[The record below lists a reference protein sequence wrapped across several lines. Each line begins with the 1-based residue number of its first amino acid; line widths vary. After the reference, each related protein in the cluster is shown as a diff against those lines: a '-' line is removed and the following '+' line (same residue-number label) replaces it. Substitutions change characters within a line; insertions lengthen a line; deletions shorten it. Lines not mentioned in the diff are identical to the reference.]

1 MPSPKI
7 GEEPIKDKKKKKKKN
22 IFKRKKD
29 DMGNKGRKGKGPKP
43 MDVNKESKI
52 KRAPIEPTNTKTI
65 RPISAPVIQ
74 HINTDLSSKAK
85 FALENQSKLNAQ
97 RFQGSTKP
105 LGNIKP
111 IQSMLTNKIKKG
123 LSAAS
128 TFKPSKRDMEL
139 KEAHLGTPKNKASI
153 FDFDETKLK

>member
-1 MPSPKI
+1 MQSPKI
-7 GEEPIKDKKKKKKKN
+7 GKEPIKDKEKKN
-22 IFKRKKD
+22 IFKRRKKD
-29 DMGNKGRKGKGPKP
+29 DMGNKGRRGKGPKP
-43 MDVNKESKI
+43 MDVDVDALNT
-52 KRAPIEPTNTKTI
+52 PIVKP
-65 RPISAPVIQ
+65 
-74 HINTDLSSKAK
+74 INTEFLSRGK
-85 FALENQSKLNAQ
+85 FNLEKQDKLNVQ

-139 KEAHLGTPKNKASI
+139 KEAHLGTTGKNKR
-153 FDFDETKLK
+153 

>member
-7 GEEPIKDKKKKKKKN
+7 GEEVQDKEKRKKKKRN

-29 DMGNKGRKGKGPKP
+29 DMGNKGRRGKGPKP
-43 MDVNKESKI
+43 MD
-52 KRAPIEPTNTKTI
+52 
-65 RPISAPVIQ
+65 RPKVDDAPVIKP
-74 HINTDLSSKAK
+74 INSNLSSKVRW
-85 FALENQSKLNAQ
+85 ALENQDKLNEQ

-111 IQSMLTNKIKKG
+111 IESMLTNKIKKG

-139 KEAHLGTPKNKASI
+139 KEAHLGNPEKKARI
-153 FDFDETKLK
+153 FDFDETKPK